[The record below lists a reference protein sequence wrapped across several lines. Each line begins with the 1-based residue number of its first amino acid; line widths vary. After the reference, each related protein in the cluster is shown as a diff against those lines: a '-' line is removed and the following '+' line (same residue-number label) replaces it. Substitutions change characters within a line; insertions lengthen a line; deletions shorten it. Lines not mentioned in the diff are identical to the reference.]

1 MPRDFGGSAAPLDI
15 AVIGSGIAGLS
26 AAWLLSHA
34 HQVTVYEQDRRI
46 GGHSHTVD
54 VAGPDGPI
62 PVDTGFV
69 VYNEVNY
76 PNLTAL
82 FEHLGVDT
90 RASNMS
96 FAASI
101 GDGRF
106 EYAGS
111 GLGGLFAQGSNL
123 LRPSFW
129 RMLLDILRFYRT
141 GHRVLSRPDA
151 ELLTLGEHLDS
162 EGYSA
167 EFIQHHLLP
176 MAAAI
181 WSSPI
186 TEMQDHPAV
195 AFVRFCMAHGL
206 MRIGRR
212 PQWRTVTGGSR
223 CYVERMIACL
233 HDRIYAESP
242 IVRIRRTSE
251 GVRLH
256 DADGGVAVHDHVV
269 IATHADQALA
279 MLADPSYDE
288 HRLLGTFTYTRN
300 RAVLHR
306 DPALMPCRRRL
317 WSSWNYIS
325 RIRDDRR
332 PRVCVTYWMNSLQR
346 LDPRVPLFV
355 TLNPCHEPAP
365 ELVEGTFYYDHPTYH
380 RAALRAQC
388 SLDSL
393 QGVRNTWF
401 CGSYFGAGFHE
412 DALSAG
418 LDVAERLG
426 GVMRPWASM
435 TDTGQSL
442 TGQSLPGQSPH
453 SPFRPQLRPRLRN
466 AAE

>member
-1 MPRDFGGSAAPLDI
+1 MPRDLGSFPQPLDI
-15 AVIGSGIAGLS
+15 AVIGGGVAGLS

-34 HQVTVYEQDRRI
+34 HRVTVYEQERRL

-62 PVDTGFV
+62 PVDTGFI

-82 FEHLGVDT
+82 FDHLGVAS

-101 GDGRF
+101 DDGGF

-111 GLGGLFAQGSNL
+111 GLGGLLAQGSNL
-123 LRPSFW
+123 LRAGFW

-141 GHRVLSRPDA
+141 GHRVLARPDA
-151 ELLTLGEHLDS
+151 EVLTLGQFLHT
-162 EGYSA
+162 EGYSH

-176 MAAAI
+176 VAAAI
-181 WSSPI
+181 WSSPV
-186 TEMQDHPAV
+186 ENMSDHPAV

-206 MRIGRR
+206 MRIGGR
-212 PQWRTVTGGSR
+212 PQWRTVEGGSR
-223 CYVERMIACL
+223 RYVERLTARF
-233 HDRIYAESP
+233 HDRIRAGSP
-242 IVRIRRTSE
+242 VIRVRRTGA
-251 GVRLH
+251 GVLLQ
-256 DADGGVAVHDHVV
+256 DASGNVATHDHVV

-279 MLADPSYDE
+279 MLGDADYDE
-288 HRLLGTFTYTRN
+288 RRLLGAFTYTSN

-306 DPALMPCRRRL
+306 DPALMPRRRRV

-325 RIRDDRR
+325 RPADDRR
-332 PRVCVTYWMNSLQR
+332 PRVCVTYWMNALQG
-346 LDPRVPLFV
+346 LDPRIPLFV
-355 TLNPCHEPAP
+355 TLNPCREPAP
-365 ELVEGTFYYDHPTYH
+365 DLIEGTFHYDHPTYH
-380 RAALRAQC
+380 RAALRAQRDL
-388 SLDSL
+388 SLL
-393 QGVRNTWF
+393 QGTRNTWF

-418 LDVAERLG
+418 LNVAERLG
-426 GVMRPWASM
+426 GLVRPWAALQ
-435 TDTGQSL
+435 G
-442 TGQSLPGQSPH
+442 GSPTLQPAMP
-453 SPFRPQLRPRLRN
+453 S